1 MNAIAPT
8 RHGSTASVEGGPGS
22 SSDADNPPEPITLR
36 PEVRCAADVVAQWP
50 ALDLPWVADRLG
62 QALREIDAP
71 PKVSVLIVTAAKI
84 RSLNRMHRGV
94 RETTDVLTFEVQA
107 EGEPAEADI
116 VVCAD
121 VAARQAAKRKHSIE
135 RELLLYATHGVLHC
149 CGFEDETP
157 RGCSAIHAEED
168 RILAAIGVGPT
179 YARDLAGHDD
189 DRAPGAVT
197 EEHKLD

>member
-1 MNAIAPT
+1 ME
-8 RHGSTASVEGGPGS
+8 RGPGS

-50 ALDLPWVADRLG
+50 TLDLPWVVDRLG

-107 EGEPAEADI
+107 EGEPVEADI

-121 VAARQAAKRKHSIE
+121 VAAREAAKRKHSIE

-157 RGCSAIHAEED
+157 RGRSAIHAEED

-179 YARDLAGHDD
+179 YKRDPAGHDD

-197 EEHKLD
+197 GEHTLD